1 MEDKFGP
8 FAGQDQQLNAV
19 PVEQQIA
26 KSLEFIHEHQQRL
39 DEIEETIRLDIG
51 NVPWEKAMD
60 PAMLQLEPTERVDVP
75 DLIQTDND
83 IFNKVMTVFAF
94 LCDEVAELKQTAE
107 DSFYGP
113 LLMFGEAAIDDE
125 RDYYDGEEELQMGR
139 TLHFFQDLGNFV
151 DRLNSVTVNIIH
163 QLASLQQ
170 NGRTIYLSTFRNVQL
185 LPVYESLGTVLGI
198 LITLDALVLNNDEI
212 TNSWMA
218 YKKMMQYVRAD
229 PSRYSMDEEKVK
241 QFERLLVSLDQTV
254 LAGAMFQFC
263 VEQDFEQ
270 PPLDGEGS
278 TRVNV
283 CDNKIFLSHFFK
295 GIAQRLQHH
304 SVSVGHKYE
313 TDNRKC
319 LVGIFG
325 MYVLYR
331 RLVPQNVQPD
341 PNFYAQLWKVQL
353 KMPVVTL
360 AGKVAWFPSDFLREH
375 APTNDKKLKPS
386 DPIAYRREFL
396 NHLKDADRKGRRR
409 FNTTT
414 DRLHTEFSVWAINM
428 ENDARQI
435 GDLEDGLPLPLSLSK
450 QAWVIVEGLLLAY
463 RVKNHFEEFLTLH
476 LALDLPLDR
485 SYLGSLS
492 RCAELLKAIEGL
504 FLRKT
509 IVFAQTKTHM
519 LRQLAG
525 ALVKILRPIKQ
536 RLTVKR
542 QMDATVLDIL
552 AAITIIED
560 VFKGTESLTYTRF
573 IVISNAVR
581 VVLMNNA
588 GVQGQMVQNV
598 ENALRQIELLSDF
611 QSQISKIC
619 NCQALYWNKELL
631 GPFLTKIIQSG
642 GEEAG
647 RLQYVIS
654 AFSDPIPLLRILLHE
669 ELPTNSKETQH
680 LIAYKNFVKNSFH
693 ENVLLPLCRNIEKSL
708 RLHVHAANWDHMQ
721 APNPIK
727 EELRAMCKYL
737 QAKPIRLFS
746 STVNVKEEVCAYLEK
761 EFYELTVIAL
771 HDYKTYAEMRNL
783 ALSNFG
789 LDIGDSFLPMGTLD
803 QGLDV
808 LQIMRNIHIFVKKYN
823 YNMNGQFFLERKP
836 TRGAKHLN
844 TINTQSISNSI
855 RTHGLGMLNT
865 TVNFTYQFLVKK
877 FEIFTQ
883 FLFDE
888 YIKGYLAR
896 ERRWYKKNKNDLN
909 YQYPYERAM
918 SFTKEIRELGV
929 TDGGLSFLD
938 QFRKLI
944 TEIGNAL
951 GYVRMVRSAGMQF
964 CSDAI
969 TFVPDV
975 DHIISFAKH
984 AGNGGTADNGGDT
997 AETKGNGNEEDNT
1010 NNENTMEEKISVEGA
1025 NMSEQT
1031 VEAGKNLDIV
1041 ISELLKNF
1049 TEGTNFNQ
1057 MLVRAFQDVLLKQE
1071 HAYLKNFYMIIPALT
1086 INFIETLRISK
1097 DKMDKTLREGSRQVA
1112 YFSDDGFMVGLA
1124 YILAILQQDA
1134 AFDTLHWFD
1143 TVDLK
1148 YRRDE
1153 RELKQELAKVSN
1165 SRKDEERRS
1174 EFQLKE
1180 MRVSR
1185 ALLDYKLLLWTLNGS
1200 RIFFKDR

>member
-1 MEDKFGP
+1 M
-8 FAGQDQQLNAV
+8 
-19 PVEQQIA
+19 
-26 KSLEFIHEHQQRL
+26 
-39 DEIEETIRLDIG
+39 
-51 NVPWEKAMD
+51 
-60 PAMLQLEPTERVDVP
+60 
-75 DLIQTDND
+75 
-83 IFNKVMTVFAF
+83 
-94 LCDEVAELKQTAE
+94 
-107 DSFYGP
+107 
-113 LLMFGEAAIDDE
+113 
-125 RDYYDGEEELQMGR
+125 
-139 TLHFFQDLGNFV
+139 
-151 DRLNSVTVNIIH
+151 
-163 QLASLQQ
+163 
-170 NGRTIYLSTFRNVQL
+170 
-185 LPVYESLGTVLGI
+185 
-198 LITLDALVLNNDEI
+198 
-212 TNSWMA
+212 
-218 YKKMMQYVRAD
+218 
-229 PSRYSMDEEKVK
+229 
-241 QFERLLVSLDQTV
+241 
-254 LAGAMFQFC
+254 
-263 VEQDFEQ
+263 
-270 PPLDGEGS
+270 
-278 TRVNV
+278 
-283 CDNKIFLSHFFK
+283 
-295 GIAQRLQHH
+295 
-304 SVSVGHKYE
+304 
-313 TDNRKC
+313 
-319 LVGIFG
+319 
-325 MYVLYR
+325 
-331 RLVPQNVQPD
+331 
-341 PNFYAQLWKVQL
+341 
-353 KMPVVTL
+353 
-360 AGKVAWFPSDFLREH
+360 
-375 APTNDKKLKPS
+375 
-386 DPIAYRREFL
+386 
-396 NHLKDADRKGRRR
+396 
-409 FNTTT
+409 
-414 DRLHTEFSVWAINM
+414 
-428 ENDARQI
+428 
-435 GDLEDGLPLPLSLSK
+435 PLSLSK
-450 QAWVIVEGLLLAY
+450 QAWVIVEGLLLAH
-463 RVKNHFEEFLTLH
+463 RIKNHFEEFLTLH
-476 LALDLPLDR
+476 VALDLPLDR
-485 SYLGSLS
+485 AYISSLS

-504 FLRKT
+504 FLRKVT
-509 IVFAQTKTHM
+509 IFAQTKTHM

-525 ALVKILRPIKQ
+525 ALVKVLRPIKQ
-536 RLTVKR
+536 RLMVKR
-542 QMDATVLDIL
+542 QMDPTVLDIL
-552 AAITIIED
+552 AAITIVED

-581 VVLMNNA
+581 VILMNNA

-611 QSQISKIC
+611 QSQISKTC

-631 GPFLTKIIQSG
+631 SPCLTKIVQSG

-647 RLQYVIS
+647 RFQYVLS

-669 ELPTNSKETQH
+669 ESSSAGAETQH
-680 LIAYKNFVKNSFH
+680 LTAYKNFVKNSFH

-708 RLHVHAANWDHMQ
+708 RLHVHAANWDHMD

-727 EELRAMCKYL
+727 EELRATCKYL
-737 QAKPIRLFS
+737 QAKPIQLFD
-746 STVNVKEEVCAYLEK
+746 STINIKEEVCAYLEK

-865 TVNFTYQFLVKK
+865 TVNFTYQFLTKK

-896 ERRWYKKNKNDLN
+896 ERRWYKKNKSSLN
-909 YQYPYERAM
+909 YQYPYDRAM

-929 TDGGLSFLD
+929 TDSGLSFLD

-975 DHIISFAKH
+975 DHVISFADHTGKGS
-984 AGNGGTADNGGDT
+984 ANPPNE
-997 AETKGNGNEEDNT
+997 ETKTESGTQDDSEATKET
-1010 NNENTMEEKISVEGA
+1010 IEGA
-1025 NMSEQT
+1025 NMSEST
-1031 VEAGKNLDIV
+1031 VEAGKNLDTV
-1041 ISELLKNF
+1041 IAELLKNF

-1071 HAYLKNFYMIIPALT
+1071 HSYLKNFYMIIPALT

-1143 TVDLK
+1143 TV
-1148 YRRDE
+1148 
-1153 RELKQELAKVSN
+1153 ELKQKKDERDLKEELAKLSN
-1165 SRKDEERRS
+1165 SRKDEEQRS
-1174 EFQLKE
+1174 EFQLKT

-1185 ALLDYKLLLWTLNGS
+1185 AVLDYKLLLWTLNGA